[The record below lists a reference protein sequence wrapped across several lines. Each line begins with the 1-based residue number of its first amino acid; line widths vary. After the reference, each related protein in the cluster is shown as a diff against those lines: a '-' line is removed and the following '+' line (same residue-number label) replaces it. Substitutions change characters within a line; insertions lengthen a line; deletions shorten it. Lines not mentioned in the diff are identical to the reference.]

1 MPSEPKVE
9 LLPAESE
16 AEKKLAFLARE
27 AAFKDGLEN
36 IMTGLGTTS
45 DKNTYNKWA
54 RSYRNL
60 DYEDLSI
67 RYREDWLAQ
76 KICQMLPQ
84 DMTREW
90 RHISTPEGRE
100 ADNEL
105 RIRDLFRE
113 ADIWARVYGT
123 AAIVLDLKGTGDP
136 STPLNL
142 SRLRLNCIRSLQVV
156 DRTRLMPTGQIEM
169 NAMDPGYGQPTHYML
184 GGSTIQIHKS
194 RILRYEGTALTK
206 YENWKNQW
214 YSDSVLI
221 PMMNTIDNFHAAAQS
236 AAALVSE
243 ANVDVIQIPGMQQM
257 LTHPQ
262 GEMNFMK
269 RMRIMK
275 TMKSIHNLLVLDGQE
290 VYTNKNI
297 ALNGVKDLIW
307 EYLRIIAAA
316 AGVPATRFLAAS
328 PDGMNATG
336 ESDLN
341 NYIVTLR
348 GLQMSKYDPRLG
360 VIDKIIQAHFGIEE
374 YTYEWNCAFPES
386 AMQKEERR
394 TKLSEGLKNL
404 MDAGALR
411 PEVALAILEAEHTYG
426 DVSLGTPPPPPPEPK
441 PQGAKP

>member
-142 SRLRLNCIRSLQVV
+142 NRLRTNCIRSLQVV
-156 DRTRLMPTGQIEM
+156 DRTRLMPSM
-169 NAMDPGYGQPTHYML
+169 
-184 GGSTIQIHKS
+184 
-194 RILRYEGTALTK
+194 
-206 YENWKNQW
+206 
-214 YSDSVLI
+214 
-221 PMMNTIDNFHAAAQS
+221 
-236 AAALVSE
+236 
-243 ANVDVIQIPGMQQM
+243 
-257 LTHPQ
+257 
-262 GEMNFMK
+262 
-269 RMRIMK
+269 
-275 TMKSIHNLLVLDGQE
+275 
-290 VYTNKNI
+290 
-297 ALNGVKDLIW
+297 
-307 EYLRIIAAA
+307 
-316 AGVPATRFLAAS
+316 
-328 PDGMNATG
+328 
-336 ESDLN
+336 
-341 NYIVTLR
+341 
-348 GLQMSKYDPRLG
+348 
-360 VIDKIIQAHFGIEE
+360 
-374 YTYEWNCAFPES
+374 
-386 AMQKEERR
+386 
-394 TKLSEGLKNL
+394 
-404 MDAGALR
+404 
-411 PEVALAILEAEHTYG
+411 
-426 DVSLGTPPPPPPEPK
+426 
-441 PQGAKP
+441 